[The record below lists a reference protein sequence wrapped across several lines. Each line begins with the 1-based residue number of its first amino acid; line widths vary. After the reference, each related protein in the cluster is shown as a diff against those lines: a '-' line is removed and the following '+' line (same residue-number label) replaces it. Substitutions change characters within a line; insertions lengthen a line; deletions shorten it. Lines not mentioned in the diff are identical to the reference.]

1 MNGLVLWTRLVVC
14 MFGLVCGVCC
24 DLWFCWC
31 YWFDCLCWCWWCFL
45 LFRVGFVVYV
55 VLVGL
60 IVAVFAFA
68 LVLMGFVSSGGWFGV
83 CCLVVSVCDLGWRL

>member
-1 MNGLVLWTRLVVC
+1 MFAVACGFVGVIGLIVC
-14 MFGLVCGVCC
+14 VGVGGVFFCLGL
-24 DLWFCWC
+24 
-31 YWFDCLCWCWWCFL
+31 
-45 LFRVGFVVYV
+45 GFVVHV